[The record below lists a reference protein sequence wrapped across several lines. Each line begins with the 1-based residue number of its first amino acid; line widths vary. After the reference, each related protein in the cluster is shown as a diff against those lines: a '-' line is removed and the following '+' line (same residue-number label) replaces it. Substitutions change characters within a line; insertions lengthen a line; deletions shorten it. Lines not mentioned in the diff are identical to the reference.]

1 MYTKEQEE
9 LALKAYEQ
17 LGSVHAVI
25 RRLGYPSESTLY
37 RWYERRNAGL
47 ENRYGRAAEIP
58 DKSDH
63 KCNTP
68 DHPRHPSAEFKY
80 EVLRRCFE
88 LGEDVEYVSREIGY
102 SRMSIYT
109 WRRKYLKYGMVGLM
123 AKRKSIPR
131 KPLPADDP
139 KPQSEEMQAL
149 QEQVRH
155 LQFEVDVLKETL
167 AVLKKDPGVDL
178 TALKNREKAVI
189 IGALR
194 EKYALPMLLTYFH
207 MARSGY
213 YYQQAVMNK
222 RIKIFPFVGRSYQ
235 FSTKTEE
242 YMVIAEFIWR

>member
-9 LALKAYEQ
+9 IALKAYER

-25 RRLGYPSESTLY
+25 RRLGYLSKSTLY
-37 RWYERRNAGL
+37 RWYERWNAIL

-68 DHPRHPSAEFKY
+68 DHPRHPSTKFKY
-80 EVLRRCFE
+80 AVLRRCFE

-131 KPLPADDP
+131 KPLSPDAP
-139 KPQSEEMQAL
+139 RPQSEEMLAL
-149 QEQVRH
+149 QEQVQH

-167 AVLKKDPGVDL
+167 AVLKKTQV
-178 TALKNREKAVI
+178 
-189 IGALR
+189 
-194 EKYALPMLLTYFH
+194 
-207 MARSGY
+207 
-213 YYQQAVMNK
+213 
-222 RIKIFPFVGRSYQ
+222 
-235 FSTKTEE
+235 
-242 YMVIAEFIWR
+242 